1 MRKIKLTKTE
11 LKNQNDNLKRYNRY
25 LPILYIK
32 KQQLQREIEKL
43 RIELKRITFESNKL
57 RDEII
62 PWVSLLAEEV
72 DLSDLV
78 ILKKT
83 ETGTE
88 NIAGV
93 DIPAFV
99 KAHIEIKRY
108 DLFIYPLWVDKAVDV
123 ISKMISLQA
132 EESVVVERLR
142 RLEQELYITSQ
153 RVNLFEKVKIPEAK
167 VAIRRIS
174 IFLGDQRAAAVG
186 WARIA
191 KKKIEGINK

>member
-1 MRKIKLTKTE
+1 MRKIKLTKAE

-32 KQQLQREIEKL
+32 KQQLQKEIEKL

-62 PWVSLLAEEV
+62 PWVSLLGEEV
-72 DLSDLV
+72 GLSDLV
-78 ILKKT
+78 MLKEIKT
-83 ETGTE
+83 STE

-93 DIPAFV
+93 VVPVFV
-99 KAHIEIKRY
+99 KAHIDIEKY
-108 DLFIYPLWVDKAVDV
+108 DLFKYPLWVDNAVGV
-123 ISKMISLQA
+123 ISKMISFQA

-142 RLEQELYITSQ
+142 LLEQELYITSQ
-153 RVNLFEKVKIPEAK
+153 RINLFEKIMIPETKA
-167 VAIRRIS
+167 AIRKIS

-191 KKKIEGINK
+191 KKKMQGVR